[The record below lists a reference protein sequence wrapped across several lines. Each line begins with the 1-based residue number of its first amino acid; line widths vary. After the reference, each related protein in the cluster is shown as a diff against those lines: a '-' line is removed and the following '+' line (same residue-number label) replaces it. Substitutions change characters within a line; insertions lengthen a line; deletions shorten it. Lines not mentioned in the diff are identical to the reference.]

1 MIDRRK
7 DQTCNIL
14 FHPKTIQNKYIKK
27 LIILIVLWSSW
38 TVLFESTEQAF
49 SDFPAILYHVNFCSK
64 DFAWWKILHVEKQ
77 EMLRNVKMKI
87 DANEQ
92 QGKNVSVNLHSNNV
106 LEFLFTNNGIYLI
119 YVIILNLDF
128 LQQICINKYINPI

>member
-14 FHPKTIQNKYIKK
+14 FHPKTIQNKYMKK
-27 LIILIVLWSSW
+27 LIILIVVWSSW
-38 TVLFESTEQAF
+38 SVLFESTEQAF

-64 DFAWWKILHVEKQ
+64 DFAWLMKNIACWKA
-77 EMLRNVKMKI
+77 RNVKMNI
-87 DANEQ
+87 DANEE

-106 LEFLFTNNGIYLI
+106 HEFLFTNNGIYLI

-128 LQQICINKYINPI
+128 LQQICINQYINPI